1 MQPYVRD
8 ENLRRYRKA
17 LSEAQTI
24 EHRVIF
30 SALIANLECF
40 APVVRVAEP
49 TPRPA
54 PPAVR
59 QQPARQMEHSAG

>member
-17 LSEAQTI
+17 LSEAETI

-49 TPRPA
+49 E
-54 PPAVR
+54 PPAR
-59 QQPARQMEHSAG
+59 RAEPARVAELSPG

>member
-8 ENLRRYRKA
+8 ENLKRYRKA

-30 SALIANLECF
+30 QALIANLECF
-40 APVVRVAEP
+40 APVVRVPEP
-49 TPRPA
+49 A
-54 PPAVR
+54 
-59 QQPARQMEHSAG
+59 QQGDNYQQVA

>member
-8 ENLRRYRKA
+8 ENLKRYRKA
-17 LSEAQTI
+17 LSEAETI

-40 APVVRVAEP
+40 EPVVRLPEPQPNENFKQVA
-49 TPRPA
+49 
-54 PPAVR
+54 
-59 QQPARQMEHSAG
+59 